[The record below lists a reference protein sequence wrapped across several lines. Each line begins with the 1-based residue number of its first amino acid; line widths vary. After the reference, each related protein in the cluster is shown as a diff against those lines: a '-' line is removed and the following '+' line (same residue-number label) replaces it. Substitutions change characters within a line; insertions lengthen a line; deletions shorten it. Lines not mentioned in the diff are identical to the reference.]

1 MATAQLIND
10 ILQQAE
16 ALFHQGEF
24 AAASQLLSDG
34 IAQAPSAKLWNDWAA
49 VQVSLGQ
56 FQDAERGFGAAL
68 QLDPCSTQAAE
79 NLGALLFACGCHAEA
94 APLLK
99 QSLAGATAQT
109 RPVIEEML
117 AQCATSGHQT
127 GLAISAAP
135 VSDAG
140 ALSPASPTAPGLPAR
155 TWDSAVP
162 YDDWCHSVFR
172 QHVPAPGVRIAC
184 SWAEDS
190 EWGLR
195 AYNALALLECE
206 YATKLLGEI
215 RDKNI
220 QGDIVEFGIYQG
232 WWINFLYRT
241 TEELG
246 LNRRIYGFDSFE
258 GLSDPH
264 PEHDQAFWKK
274 GQYACSLEQVSLN
287 VQAALRPRLKLV
299 KGFFEKSLRGAEALV
314 AEKFSYV
321 RIDCDIYLPALDCL
335 NYLGPR
341 LADGAILVFDDWPHI
356 RGYGEQRAFE
366 EWLPTVPHLEFEFLF
381 YGAIG
386 HFYTRVHH
394 KK

>member
-34 IAQAPSAKLWNDWAA
+34 IAQVPSAKLWNDWAA

-79 NLGALLFACGCHAEA
+79 NLGALLFARGCHAEA
-94 APLLK
+94 APLLQ

-117 AQCATSGHQT
+117 AQCAASGHQA
-127 GLAISAAP
+127 GLAIPAAP

-140 ALSPASPTAPGLPAR
+140 TLLPASPTVPGLPAR
-155 TWDSAVP
+155 TWDSALA
-162 YDDWCHSVFR
+162 YDDWCRSVFR

-184 SWAEDS
+184 SWAEAS

-206 YATKLLGEI
+206 SRLEASLRIRIRAAKLLGEI

-232 WWINFLYRT
+232 
-241 TEELG
+241 
-246 LNRRIYGFDSFE
+246 
-258 GLSDPH
+258 
-264 PEHDQAFWKK
+264 
-274 GQYACSLEQVSLN
+274 
-287 VQAALRPRLKLV
+287 
-299 KGFFEKSLRGAEALV
+299 
-314 AEKFSYV
+314 
-321 RIDCDIYLPALDCL
+321 
-335 NYLGPR
+335 
-341 LADGAILVFDDWPHI
+341 
-356 RGYGEQRAFE
+356 
-366 EWLPTVPHLEFEFLF
+366 
-381 YGAIG
+381 
-386 HFYTRVHH
+386 
-394 KK
+394 